1 MKKRVFWKLIRNV
14 LVIMVLILSAGRIGH
29 GIGAHKTQEAC
40 LEWRV
45 TEASC
50 QQYLIEAE
58 SQGKHL
64 KWMGK

>member
-14 LVIMVLILSAGRIGH
+14 LIIVLFTLVAGRIGYGTH
-29 GIGAHKTQEAC
+29 NTQEAC
-40 LEWRV
+40 LKWRV

-50 QQYLIEAE
+50 MQYFIEAE

-64 KWMGK
+64 KWVGK